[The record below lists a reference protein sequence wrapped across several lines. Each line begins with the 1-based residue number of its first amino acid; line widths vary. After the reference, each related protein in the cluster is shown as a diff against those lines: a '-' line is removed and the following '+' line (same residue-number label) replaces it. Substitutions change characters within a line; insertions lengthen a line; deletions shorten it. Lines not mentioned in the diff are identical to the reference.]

1 MEMVKVQNPHKES
14 LKSKGKKLESPGI
27 IYGDQTP
34 SHTGCASSKRVLIP
48 NRAQD
53 ARQVEDLDRKWCS
66 HRRQVGGAQQ
76 GKHNCAT
83 RRVVVARVHL
93 TVVRR
98 VGVMRPSKRRVFESK
113 PHYSFCK
120 TATAPL
126 PAAMEESGETRLPE
140 LPRPPELPMEFLS
153 RSWTAS
159 SLEASKALAPPP
171 PPLPPFLP
179 TAAIPEDVAGEVEE
193 TGAPAS
199 TVIGNP
205 FSFASSATSQL
216 VMERIM
222 SQSEVSP
229 LTSGRLSHS
238 SGPLNGGGSLSDSP
252 PVSPSDMDDVK
263 YCATGGNALKPQP
276 YRGTSKTVGRWL
288 KDRKEKK
295 KEETRAHNAQL
306 HAVISVAGVAAAIAA
321 IAAATA
327 GASGS
332 GKDDRAARTD
342 MAVASAAT
350 LVAAQC
356 VEAAE
361 SMGAEREQLASVVSS
376 AVNVRTPGDIVTL
389 TAAAAT
395 ALRGAATLKARA
407 LKEVWN
413 IAAVIP
419 VERSAVAN
427 HHNHRHC
434 KQDKELDNNGSSFA
448 DEFVP
453 EENFL
458 GLCSQELL
466 ARGTELLKRT
476 RKGALHWKV
485 VSVYINKM
493 GQVMLKMKSKHVAGT
508 FTKKKKN
515 VIVDVCKDIQAWPGR
530 HLLEGGE
537 LRRYFGLRTAEQRV
551 IEFECR
557 SLREYDMWTRG
568 VYRLL
573 NIVNDKKHL
582 S

>member
-1 MEMVKVQNPHKES
+1 
-14 LKSKGKKLESPGI
+14 
-27 IYGDQTP
+27 
-34 SHTGCASSKRVLIP
+34 
-48 NRAQD
+48 
-53 ARQVEDLDRKWCS
+53 
-66 HRRQVGGAQQ
+66 
-76 GKHNCAT
+76 
-83 RRVVVARVHL
+83 
-93 TVVRR
+93 
-98 VGVMRPSKRRVFESK
+98 
-113 PHYSFCK
+113 
-120 TATAPL
+120 
-126 PAAMEESGETRLPE
+126 MEEGGEPWRSE
-140 LPRPPELPMEFLS
+140 LQRPPEPTKDPMEFLS
-153 RSWTAS
+153 RSWAAS
-159 SLEASKALAPPP
+159 ALEVSKALAPPP
-171 PPLPPFLP
+171 PPPQP
-179 TAAIPEDVAGEVEE
+179 AAIPEDAAAEVEE
-193 TGAPAS
+193 LGVAAA
-199 TVIGNP
+199 VAGNT

-222 SQSEVSP
+222 SQSEVAP

-252 PVSPSDMDDVK
+252 PVSPSDMDDK
-263 YCATGGNALKPQP
+263 CFRIRGYCKSLIMVESMQFCGAGNAPKAQP

-295 KEETRAHNAQL
+295 KEETRAQNAQL
-306 HAVISVAGVAAAIAA
+306 HAAISVAGVAAAVAA

-327 GASGS
+327 AASGS

-361 SMGAEREQLASVVSS
+361 SMGAERELLASVVSS
-376 AVNVRTPGDIVTL
+376 AVSVRTPGDIVTL

-419 VERSAVAN
+419 VEKGGTAN
-427 HHNHRHC
+427 HNNHRRRS
-434 KQDKELDNNGSSFA
+434 KQEKELDSNSSSFS
-448 DEFVP
+448 DELVP

-476 RKGALHWKV
+476 RKGALHWKI

-493 GQVMLKMKSKHVAGT
+493 GQVMLKMKSRHVAGT
-508 FTKKKKN
+508 ITKKKKS
-515 VIVDVCKDIQAWPGR
+515 VVVDVSKDIQAWPGR

-537 LRRYFGLRTAEQRV
+537 QRCYFGLRTPEQRV

-557 SLREYDMWTRG
+557 SRRVYDMWTQG
-568 VYRLL
+568 VSRLL
-573 NIVNDKKHL
+573 NIVNEKKHAA
-582 S
+582 